1 MNTISVR
8 VGPGL
13 TVSERQEAEVTV
25 LPNGSIWLT
34 FLGPRGG
41 RQYTL
46 PLSALGAA
54 DLGRLLR
61 DAATASKVA
70 RP

>member
-1 MNTISVR
+1 MTAVSAR

-13 TVSERQEAEVTV
+13 TTIERQEAQVEV
-25 LPNGSIWLT
+25 LDNGSIWLT

-46 PLSALGAA
+46 PLSTVGSAHLGK
-54 DLGRLLR
+54 LLM
-61 DAATASKVA
+61 DAATASRVRK
-70 RP
+70 P